1 MPRVINLPGGGTAVI
16 QTFATGDT
24 YVITTDAS
32 GTRTNREATEAEI
45 SAAEKESPSRT
56 LAGLL
61 GIAALAVFTIL
72 AHGAATVSLGL
83 ALGIGIRRRGRAIGA
98 SVGLVLF
105 MTVGWPII
113 CIVIGRT
120 FDIPGL
126 FPASLMPAV
135 VLLLL
140 ELHHWDPSVQIV
152 EWAAYWDMILI
163 LMAVIV
169 AGLAIRTVD
178 RRSRAY
184 PLAGTD
190 DEEPV
195 AAEGPTRFNT
205 IGT

>member
-1 MPRVINLPGGGTAVI
+1 M
-16 QTFATGDT
+16 
-24 YVITTDAS
+24 
-32 GTRTNREATEAEI
+32 
-45 SAAEKESPSRT
+45 
-56 LAGLL
+56 
-61 GIAALAVFTIL
+61 
-72 AHGAATVSLGL
+72 
-83 ALGIGIRRRGRAIGA
+83 
-98 SVGLVLF
+98 
-105 MTVGWPII
+105 GWPII
-113 CIVIGRT
+113 CIVIGRL

-126 FPASLMPAV
+126 VLASLMPAF

-178 RRSRAY
+178 RKSRAY
-184 PLAGTD
+184 PPARTD

-195 AAEGPTRFNT
+195 ADESPMEFNE